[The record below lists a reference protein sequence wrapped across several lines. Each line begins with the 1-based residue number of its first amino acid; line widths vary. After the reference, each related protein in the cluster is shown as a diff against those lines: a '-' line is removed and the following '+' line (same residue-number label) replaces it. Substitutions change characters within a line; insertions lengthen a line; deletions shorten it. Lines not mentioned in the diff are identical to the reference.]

1 VSINDRRHI
10 HGSHLLLGLSCGGF
24 RCVRRAFMNKGY
36 MGTILTVDLSA
47 GEIQEETVPDAVY
60 ENYLSGTGLA
70 AYLLYSRIPPDAD
83 PLGPDNILGF
93 VSGLLTGT
101 GSLFAGRWM
110 VAAKS
115 PLTGGWGDANC
126 GGNFSPAIKRC
137 GYDGIFLR
145 GTSDKPVYL
154 HIKNGKARLRD
165 ASHIWGRDTVEAETM
180 LLEETSANARVA
192 LIGPSGEK
200 MSLISGIS
208 NDKGRMAARSGLGAV
223 MGSKRVKALV
233 LEGSKR
239 IPVHN
244 REKIKKLSRKCNKW
258 VQFQPPFI
266 PGSLTSYVGA
276 LMRIMPVVL
285 AQDGMLY
292 KILLRKWGTASMN
305 QMSVEMGDAPIKNW
319 KGHNKDFGRKKSMNT
334 NPDVFTDCETVK
346 YHCYSCPL
354 GCGGICSISGRYS
367 ETHKPEYET
376 VLALGGLCMNED
388 VNTIFH
394 LNEVLNRAGM
404 DTISAG
410 AAAAFAIECYEEG
423 ILTKEDTDG
432 LDLTWGNADALAALI
447 NKMIKR
453 EGIGDILAD
462 GSRIAARKLGRSS
475 ERFTIHAG
483 GQDLAMHDGRND
495 PGFALHYSVEPTPG
509 RHTIG
514 SGLYYEMFKL
524 WKKVKG
530 LPKVGSLYFKG
541 SKYAVNEEKAVI
553 GAACSKFV
561 NVLNGAG
568 ICMFGSFLGTNRI
581 PVFDWLNAATGWNRT
596 PEEYM
601 EIGERVQTLKQGFNI
616 RHGIE
621 PVDFKISG
629 RAVGTPP
636 LSGGANKGRTVDID
650 AMMKGYWKQFG
661 WDAETGRPGAECM
674 KRLGIDV
681 R

>member
-1 VSINDRRHI
+1 MD
-10 HGSHLLLGLSCGGF
+10 
-24 RCVRRAFMNKGY
+24 KGY
-36 MGTILTVDLSA
+36 MGKILMVDLTA
-47 GEIQEETVPDAVY
+47 GDIKEETVPDDVY
-60 ENYLSGTGLA
+60 EKYLSGMGLA
-70 AYLLYSRIPPDAD
+70 AYLLHNRIPAGAD

-110 VAAKS
+110 VVGKS

-137 GYDGIFLR
+137 GYDGIFFR
-145 GTSDKPVYL
+145 GISDRPVYL

-165 ASHIWGRDTVEAETM
+165 ASHIWGKDTVEAEKM
-180 LLEETSANARVA
+180 LLEEAAGNARVA

-223 MGSKRVKALV
+223 MGSKMLKALV
-233 LEGSKR
+233 LEGAKR

-244 REKIKKLSRKCNKW
+244 REEIKKLSRNCNKW

-266 PGSLTSYVGA
+266 PGSMTSYVGA
-276 LMRIMPVVL
+276 LMRAMPTVL

-292 KILLRKWGTASMN
+292 KILLRKWGTVSMN
-305 QMSVEMGDAPIKNW
+305 QMSIEMGDSPIKNW
-319 KGHNKDFGRKKSMNT
+319 KGNNTDFGRKKSIAT
-334 NPDVFTDCETVK
+334 NPDVFTDCEMIK

-354 GCGGICSISGRYS
+354 GCGGICSMTGKYS

-388 VNTIFH
+388 VDSIFH
-394 LNEVLNRAGM
+394 LNETLNRAGM

-410 AAAAFAIECYEEG
+410 ATVAFAIECYEEG

-432 LDLTWGNADALAALI
+432 LELTWGNSGAIIALI
-447 NKMIKR
+447 DKMISR

-462 GSRIAARKLGRSS
+462 GSKIAARKLGKGS
-475 ERFTIHAG
+475 ERFTVHVG
-483 GQDLAMHDGRND
+483 GQELAMHDGRND

-514 SGLYYEMFKL
+514 SGLYYEMFQL

-530 LPKVGSLYFKG
+530 LPKVGPLYFKG
-541 SKYAVNEEKAVI
+541 TKYVVNEEKAVI
-553 GAACSKFV
+553 GAACSKFM

-568 ICMFGSFLGTNRI
+568 LCLFGSFLGAKRI
-581 PVFDWLNAATGWNRT
+581 PTFDWLNAATGWNRT

-601 EIGERVQTLKQGFNI
+601 EIGERIQTLRQLFNVK
-616 RHGIE
+616 HGIE
-621 PVDFKISG
+621 PKDFKISDRAIG
-629 RAVGTPP
+629 RPP
-636 LSGGANKGRTVDID
+636 LSGGANKGRTVDIEK
-650 AMMKGYWKQFG
+650 MMEGYWGQFG
-661 WDAETGRPGAECM
+661 WDTRTGKPGLECVA
-674 KRLGIDV
+674 KLDIEV
-681 R
+681 Q